1 MPSTVLPV
9 LGEAPSVTC
18 TTNKTVTLEWTKWN
32 EDVDIGDPPVVGYVV
47 FARQSSG
54 DWTEK
59 VRLNQSITYVAVGGL
74 DPGTDY
80 EFSIAAVR
88 EGTGGTGPR
97 SPPVSE

>member
-1 MPSTVLPV
+1 ML
-9 LGEAPSVTC
+9 
-18 TTNKTVTLEWTKWN
+18 W
-32 EDVDIGDPPVVGYVV
+32 

-59 VRLNQSITYVAVGGL
+59 MRVDQSVTSAAVAGL

-97 SPPVSE
+97 SPSVTATTEFGSK